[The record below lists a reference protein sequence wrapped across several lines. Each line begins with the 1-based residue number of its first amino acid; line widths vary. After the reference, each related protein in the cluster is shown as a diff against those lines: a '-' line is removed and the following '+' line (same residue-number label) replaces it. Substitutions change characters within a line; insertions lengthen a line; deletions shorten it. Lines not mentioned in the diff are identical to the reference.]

1 MDNQTLNLNHEP
13 KTCPAIGFQKV
24 SVCVPVT
31 VKPFAKAGAAETL
44 CCGDPVVKSDE
55 NKCKG
60 TKNGTCTFTVTQVI
74 CVKVPVEFGAT
85 ADTGDTFVE
94 CKGASESDIC
104 RDCNN
109 EKDDEHWEDD

>member
-1 MDNQTLNLNHEP
+1 MNNQALTADFEV

-31 VKPFAKAGAAETL
+31 VKPFAKAGATETI
-44 CCGDPVVKSDE
+44 CCGDPIVKSGDI
-55 NKCKG
+55 KCNG

-85 ADTGDTFVE
+85 TDTGDTFVD
-94 CKGASESDIC
+94 CKSASASDIC
-104 RDCNN
+104 HDCK
-109 EKDDEHWEDD
+109 KDDSGENED